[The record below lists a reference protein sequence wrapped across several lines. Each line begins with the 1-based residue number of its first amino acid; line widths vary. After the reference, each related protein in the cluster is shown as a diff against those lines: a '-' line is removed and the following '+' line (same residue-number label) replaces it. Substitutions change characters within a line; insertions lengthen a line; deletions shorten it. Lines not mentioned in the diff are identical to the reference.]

1 MEMIQIA
8 AAGVGAVVLALMFR
22 QSKPE
27 IAMVIS
33 LACCVFVFFGIMTKI
48 TSVLEYVSSLA
59 QNISLDPIYMTV
71 ILKMIGITY
80 VAEFASA
87 ICRDAGYSSIAGQL
101 QVFAKISILA
111 LSMPVLLAFLST
123 VEDFL

>member
-1 MEMIQIA
+1 MEIIQIA

-33 LACCVFVFFGIMTKI
+33 LACCVFVFFGIMAKI
-48 TSVLEYVSSLA
+48 TLVLEYVSSLA

-87 ICRDAGYSSIAGQL
+87 ICRDAGYTSIAGQL